1 MEYKKGNVV
10 TIKDGNTT
18 RKAKVTVDGIDSK
31 KKVRVRPDGFPM
43 DISVTTEINDKMYIT
58 K

>member
-1 MEYKKGNVV
+1 MEYKKGDVV

-31 KKVRVRPDGFPM
+31 KRVRVRPDGFPM

>member
-31 KKVRVRPDGFPM
+31 KRVRVRPDGFPM

>member
-1 MEYKKGNVV
+1 MEYKKGDVV

-43 DISVTTEINDKMYIT
+43 DISVTTEINDRMYIT